1 MSGEKKLIS
10 VSVMCFNEEH
20 NLRELYERLLKVFN
34 QLPQYDFEVIIAD
47 NYSTDGSRS
56 ILREIAA
63 QDHRFKIILNSTNFG
78 PVRSA
83 HNALMSCRGDAAIPL
98 CSDLQEPPELILEF
112 IKKWEEGYKVVC
124 AIKNK
129 SRENPVMFLI
139 RKIYYSLLS
148 ATAEGKILHNFTG
161 LGLYDRQFID
171 ALRKYNDPYPFL
183 RGLITEIGFNR
194 VEVPYTQEERK
205 YGKSSFNYLSY
216 YDYAMTGFVNQTKL
230 PLRIAVF
237 TGFIL
242 AICSFLVALGYLIYK
257 LLYWPTFTL
266 GLAPLVVGLFFFSAI
281 QLIFIGIIGEY
292 LGAVWTQV
300 KNKPLVIEE
309 ERINFDD

>member
-1 MSGEKKLIS
+1 MSNEKKLIS
-10 VSVMCFNEEH
+10 ISVMCFNEEL
-20 NLRELYERLLKVFN
+20 NLRELCERLLKVFN
-34 QLPQYDFEVIIAD
+34 QLPQYDFEVIISD
-47 NYSTDGSRS
+47 NCSTDGSRS

-63 QDHRFKIILNSTNFG
+63 EDYRFKIILNSANFG

-83 HNALMSCRGDAAIPL
+83 YNTLMSCRGDAAIPL
-98 CSDLQEPPELILEF
+98 NSDLQEPPELILEF

-129 SRENPVMFLI
+129 SHENPVMFLI

-148 ATAEGKILHNFTG
+148 ASAEGKIIHNFTG
-161 LGLYDRQFID
+161 LGLYDRQFIE

-194 VEVPYTQEERK
+194 VEVPYTQEKRK
-205 YGKSSFNYLSY
+205 YGKSSFNFFSY
-216 YDYAMTGFVNQTKL
+216 YDYAITGVVNQTKL
-230 PLRIAVF
+230 PLRMAVF
-237 TGFIL
+237 TGLIL
-242 AICSFLVALGYLIYK
+242 AMCSFLVALGYLIYK
-257 LLYWPTFTL
+257 ILYWNTFTV
-266 GLAPLVVGLFFFSAI
+266 GMAPLVIGLFFFSSV
-281 QLIFIGIIGEY
+281 QLIFIGFIGEY